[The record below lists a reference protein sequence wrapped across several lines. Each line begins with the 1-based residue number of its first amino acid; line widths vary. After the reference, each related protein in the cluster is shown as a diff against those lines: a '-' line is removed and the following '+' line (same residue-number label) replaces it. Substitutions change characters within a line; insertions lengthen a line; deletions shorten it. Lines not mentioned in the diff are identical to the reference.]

1 MKPFKLHTQCPLQ
14 SCFWPTT
21 HKLSSPD
28 SPLEILG
35 SHSHFLVTASAPQP
49 HPHWKL
55 PEHVRYQDKG
65 RQLRVLQ
72 SPSNHQDGASRR

>member
-14 SCFWPTT
+14 SCFWPTAQ
-21 HKLSSPD
+21 KLSSPN

-35 SHSHFLVTASAPQP
+35 SHFLVTASAPQP

-55 PEHVRYQDKG
+55 PEHVRYVKTREG
-65 RQLRVLQ
+65 
-72 SPSNHQDGASRR
+72 S